1 MTRRVRRRLC
11 KDGGKGKDVAADEE
25 RELVSCSSSSR
36 RRGFG
41 VAVAARGWRWRER
54 ELRGGLEDA
63 AG

>member
-25 RELVSCSSSSR
+25 REL
-36 RRGFG
+36 
-41 VAVAARGWRWRER
+41 
-54 ELRGGLEDA
+54 RGGLEDA